1 MVKNEK
7 RKRTLDYAWPVII
20 LSIKEMLYLPIKIYF
35 ISTPYR
41 SDIDQIP
48 KDEKIE
54 KFLNKNAVYLFGI
67 KALIYYWMTERVIN
81 LIRKQNLKI
90 LAPFAAFIFIH
101 ANSRFIE

>member
-35 ISTPYR
+35 LST
-41 SDIDQIP
+41 STKIDIDWFP
-48 KDEKIE
+48 NDEKIE
-54 KFLNKNAVYLFGI
+54 KFLNDNSVYLFGI
-67 KALIYYWMTERVIN
+67 KTLIYYWMTERVIN

-101 ANSRFIE
+101 ANSRLIE